1 MTTAR
6 GIVGFYDTKTG
17 GGQGAGANNG
27 ASVLD
32 LPGDM
37 VVGEQTDGA
46 SEGNGGYRKGGK

>member
-6 GIVGFYDTKTG
+6 GIVGFHDTKTG
-17 GGQGAGANNG
+17 GGQGAAANNG

-46 SEGNGGYRKGGK
+46 SEGNGG